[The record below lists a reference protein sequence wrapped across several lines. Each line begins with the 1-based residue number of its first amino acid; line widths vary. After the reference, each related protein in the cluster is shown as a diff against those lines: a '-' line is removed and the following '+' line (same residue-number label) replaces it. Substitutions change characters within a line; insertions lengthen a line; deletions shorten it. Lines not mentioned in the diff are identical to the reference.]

1 MIVVPLLAGLM
12 LQASAAPMAGAP
24 ADQPPVVE
32 GPAAAT
38 PDGLVGFAEADVRTR
53 LGEPDVAR
61 REAQGAMWTYRRTD
75 CSVFVFFQ
83 QRTDGLRVSSLSAG
97 PRREG
102 AASPSLDVC
111 LAAPPAS

>member
-1 MIVVPLLAGLM
+1 MITASLFAGLM
-12 LQASAAPMAGAP
+12 LQAAPLASPAPTSGGLATPPSAA
-24 ADQPPVVE
+24 
-32 GPAAAT
+32 
-38 PDGLVGFAEADVRTR
+38 LVGSAETDVRAR

-61 REAQGAMWTYRRTD
+61 REAQGAMWTYRRPD

-102 AASPSLDVC
+102 APAPSLDSC
-111 LAAPPAS
+111 LASAPTS